1 MSVINR
7 MLQELEE
14 RHDDA
19 VQKRMPGL
27 VRAVPARLPAMS
39 RRPWIVVLIVGL
51 VVLLGVLGWQVAT

>member
-27 VRAVPARLPAMS
+27 VRAVPARLPATS
-39 RRPWIVVLIVGL
+39 RRPWFVLIAGL
-51 VVLLGVLGWQVAT
+51 AVLLGVAGWQIAVK